1 MQMLYA
7 AVAGRR
13 VTKSVSSN
21 PAAKLAITLPR
32 VSDGMGSTVSDSV

>member
-7 AVAGRR
+7 AVAGRQA
-13 VTKSVSSN
+13 TKSMSSN
-21 PAAKLAITLPR
+21 PAAKLAITLLR